1 MRKRKTT
8 TSVSY
13 VVVVKLSKLLGGF
26 GGGFRG
32 FIGRALVIKGVILVI
47 HTWNVA
53 MKSSVSVS
61 VCAAIGT

>member
-1 MRKRKTT
+1 M
-8 TSVSY
+8 
-13 VVVVKLSKLLGGF
+13 VVKLSKLLGGF